1 MKFSLSKEKGEKCLF
16 FKQSREHVRTVL
28 ASDYVEFRKSQFS
41 SNTADNFN
49 KLGVHCFYDEHNL
62 LQEIEIFKPSLVF
75 ILGIDFLG
83 KRKDFLEK
91 ILSNLNIKY
100 DSDEMGIVID
110 ELGVST
116 VSDKINITEC
126 IYFYLVDSLYINICL
141 E

>member
-1 MKFSLSKEKGEKCLF
+1 MKFSLSK
-16 FKQSREHVRTVL
+16 EHVRTVL

-49 KLGVHCFYDEHNL
+49 KLGVHCFYDEHNF
-62 LQEIEIFKPSLVF
+62 LQEIEIFKPSLVS
-75 ILGIDFLG
+75 ILDIDFLG
-83 KRKDFLEK
+83 KRKDEIEK

-100 DSDEMGIVID
+100 DSDGMGIVID

-116 VSDKINITEC
+116 VSDKMNITEC
-126 IYFYLVDSLYINICL
+126 IYFHLTDSLYINICL